1 MLMKLGVICS
11 PLGGSQPPF
20 GHSRKEAW
28 VLPVVMA
35 ASAVFDGVMN
45 SVGQNSANNANMDA
59 VNATNAT
66 NLQISRETN
75 AMSQKQFDDN
85 MQWAREQFAS
95 QREYALE
102 DREYNSIQNQVK
114 RALAAGINPSAVVG
128 NGSAAHSTIP
138 VSSVGLPSQSNFQA
152 GYAQAGHVEPVEYD
166 FTGLRESVGH
176 AMDAYYENRLKQ
188 ANTRKTNADAQT
200 AEINNLTQHLRNM
213 AELRKTIAQID
224 SEIADKNT
232 SEAQRDKLIKEKEQI
247 QQFIDEQ
254 NETFGLRKQR
264 LEKGNALLDKEG
276 QKIDRDI
283 EHIDFEERLEE
294 SRLQIEAALAKSQ
307 IGLNSAQQGK
317 FMEEIRLIGQQVTTE
332 VAKGNNISADTII
345 KRIEA
350 AILKVEEEDKSSQ
363 HDFNS
368 DSYRQKVREVATYVK
383 DILFTNVP
391 FGASVGSSSVTT
403 HKVP

>member
-1 MLMKLGVICS
+1 MKLGLYCS
-11 PLGGSQPPF
+11 PLGGIMPPF

-28 VLPVVMA
+28 IVPVVMA

-45 SVGQNSANNANMDA
+45 SVGQNKANNANMDA

-75 AMSQKQFDDN
+75 AMSQQQFDRN
-85 MQWAREQFAS
+85 MQWAQQQFS
-95 QREYALE
+95 TQREFALE
-102 DREYNSIQNQVK
+102 DREYNSIENQVR

-128 NGSAAHSTIP
+128 NGSAAHSTTP

-152 GYAQAGHVEPVEYD
+152 GYAQAGHVEPLEYD

-200 AEINNLTQHLRNM
+200 AEINNLTQHLKNL
-213 AELRKTIAQID
+213 AELRKTMAQID
-224 SEIADKNT
+224 REIADKNT
-232 SEAQRDKLIKEKEQI
+232 SEAQRDKLIKDKEQI

-264 LEKGNALLDKEG
+264 LEKGNALLDRQG

-283 EHIDFEERLEE
+283 QHIDFEERIATRRLDIE
-294 SRLQIEAALAKSQ
+294 SALAMSNIQLNSGQLSQLIMNLGKIAAETDDIKSDAALKKIQKEVVKAAEYEK
-307 IGLNSAQQGK
+307 QGK
-317 FMEEIRLIGQQVTTE
+317 RNILHNSELMRRIHATSRYLQDVIFGEIFHF
-332 VAKGNNISADTII
+332 I
-345 KRIEA
+345 K
-350 AILKVEEEDKSSQ
+350 
-363 HDFNS
+363 
-368 DSYRQKVREVATYVK
+368 
-383 DILFTNVP
+383 
-391 FGASVGSSSVTT
+391 
-403 HKVP
+403 